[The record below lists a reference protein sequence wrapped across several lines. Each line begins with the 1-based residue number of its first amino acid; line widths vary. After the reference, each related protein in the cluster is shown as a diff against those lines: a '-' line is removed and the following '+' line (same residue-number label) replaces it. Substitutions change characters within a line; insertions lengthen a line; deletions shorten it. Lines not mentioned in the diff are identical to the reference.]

1 VSRSFWGASNLLQ
14 QRDRRSLRA
23 VATLCAGIF
32 IFSFQDVVVKTVA
45 GLYPVHEVITIRCV
59 ISIPI
64 ILAMLHWHGGIRSIL
79 SRRAGWLALRG
90 AALMVSYTTY
100 YLAFPVLP
108 LASIIALYFTVPLF
122 VTALAGPV
130 LGERIGLNRWI
141 ATVVGFAGVLVMLR
155 PASGFFEWAALL
167 PVGSALGYA
176 AAALMARRL
185 GATDSAP
192 VMAFYQNLLFLIGA
206 LAMAA
211 LLGQGG
217 FAGDSQGSLAFLLRA
232 WTLPSWR
239 DLLLMA
245 ATGPIAAIGTV
256 LLTQAYRMAE
266 ANLVASF
273 EYSGLIWASLWGF
286 AFWGE
291 VPGLATLT
299 GAALIIGAGL
309 YMLYGARSAPV
320 PAPEAEI
327 GSERV

>member
-1 VSRSFWGASNLLQ
+1 MPHL
-14 QRDRRSLRA
+14 RDRRSLMA
-23 VATLCAGIF
+23 IASLCAGVF
-32 IFSFQDVVVKTVA
+32 VFSFQDVVVKTVA
-45 GLYPVHEVITIRCV
+45 GLYPVHEVITIRCL

-64 ILAMLHWHGGIRSIL
+64 LLAMLHWHGGIRSII

-90 AALMVSYTTY
+90 AALMISYTTY

-122 VTALAGPV
+122 VTAMAGPV
-130 LGERIGLNRWI
+130 LGEEIGLNRWV
-141 ATVVGFAGVLVMLR
+141 ATIVGFAGVVVMLR

-167 PVGSALGYA
+167 PVGSALCYG

-192 VMAFYQNLLFLIGA
+192 VMAFYQNLLFLMGA
-206 LAMAA
+206 LTMAA
-211 LLGQGG
+211 LFGQGG
-217 FAGDSQGSLAFLLRA
+217 FAGDSRGSLAFLLRA
-232 WTLPSWR
+232 WTVPSWT
-239 DLLLMA
+239 DFLLMA

-273 EYSGLIWASLWGF
+273 EYTGLIWASLWGF
-286 AFWGE
+286 TFWGE
-291 VPGLATLT
+291 IPGAATIS

-309 YMLYGARSAPV
+309 YMLYGARGGQT
-320 PAPEAEI
+320 PAAE
-327 GSERV
+327 GEVGGERV